1 MREGPPD
8 VDGPLSNIIPQK
20 IFKSMIELYL
30 SKVTESSESE
40 QAGKLYAR
48 VSYKQTMTVQDM
60 AHHMAEHN
68 TAFSE
73 GTITGILIDFVK
85 CIREQVLNGNTVKI
99 DNLAIFK
106 ATVEGNGLETMY
118 DAASDK
124 VASATIGNLGEGAK
138 TGPAVKTIKLLAQ
151 STGDFTRDELKKD
164 AKLSWT
170 DKTKAEIAAAK
181 AAAQGGS
188 SAGNGGDSGNSGNG
202 GSGNGGG
209 NSGGNS
215 GDSGQSQQATT
226 FALTI
231 SKTGIGSA
239 SVTKDGNAIASG
251 ASLNEDDEVAISI
264 TPAEGQVP
272 TATVNGSEIELTED
286 NGVYS
291 GSFAM
296 PGQAST
302 LIINTGEGEDDDYDP
317 NA

>member
-1 MREGPPD
+1 
-8 VDGPLSNIIPQK
+8 
-20 IFKSMIELYL
+20 MIELYL

-124 VASATIGNLGEGAK
+124 VASATVGSLQEGAK
-138 TGPAVKTIKLLAQ
+138 TGAAVKVIKLLAQ
-151 STGDFTRDELKKD
+151 STGEFTRDELKKD

-181 AAAQGGS
+181 AAAQGGN
-188 SAGNGGDSGNSGNG
+188 GNSGDSGNG
-202 GSGNGGG
+202 GSGSGGDNGGG

-215 GDSGQSQQATT
+215 GDSGQSQQTTT

-231 SKTGIGSA
+231 SKTGVGSA
-239 SVTKDGNAIASG
+239 TVTKDGNAISSG
-251 ASLNEDDEVAISI
+251 ASLSEDDEVAISI